1 MVIVRSARQLAITL
15 AAAALLPCLAHQ
27 REAQEKAAKSAASS
41 QNGSTV
47 IVPSLKGLVFV
58 ANAGDLQPH
67 GVDANGIVIN
77 GIPMLDHSSFRER
90 VASYLGKPLTFDDL
104 HKITRAVVV
113 YYNAHHHPLVDAVA
127 PEQDVQNGV
136 VQVIVTEFRVGSVRT
151 KGNRWFSNG
160 TLTGPMNFHYG
171 DTIDTSKVL
180 SDLDAVNA
188 NPFRRVNLV
197 YQPASEPGYTDLV
210 LETQDRLPL
219 RFFTGF
225 DNSGTAATGHTRLN
239 AGATWGNAFGLDQ
252 QLTYQFSSSSDLY
265 LGSSRSPGAPGGP
278 LFVGHSLNW
287 VMPLPFGDS
296 VSVFGDYERT
306 VPDIGPDFGLVGL
319 NGQASIRYMRMLP
332 RTATFVESLQAGYD
346 FKTTNNDLDF
356 GGVAVSG
363 NSLEIDQ
370 FPVSYLANLTD
381 PWGVNSSST
390 TAVYSPGS
398 LTSGNKPAEFQA
410 AGAGYGFP
418 SQRYLYVRQDF
429 SRLTRLPFGAV
440 WSVRALAQ
448 ISNANLLYT
457 EQLVAGGPDLL
468 RGYQTNSI
476 LGDQGVIVS
485 NELRAPSLRKA
496 FDQHIGQLQ
505 FLGFWDYGS
514 LHAHKAI
521 EGYANDVNAS
531 SMGVGMRYNLR
542 TNVTAKVD
550 YGWQLQP
557 LPGIP
562 GGGHMANIGL
572 VLGN

>member
-1 MVIVRSARQLAITL
+1 MVKVRFARLLAITL
-15 AAAALLPCLAHQ
+15 AAAAMLPCLAQ
-27 REAQEKAAKSAASS
+27 ESEAQEKGTKNAASS
-41 QNGSTV
+41 QTGSAV
-47 IVPSLKGLVFV
+47 VVPALKGLVFV
-58 ANAGDLQPH
+58 ANTGDIRPE
-67 GVDANGIVIN
+67 GVNATGVVIN
-77 GIPMLDHSSFRER
+77 GVAMLDHSSFRER
-90 VASYLGKPLTFDDL
+90 LTPYLGKPLTFDDL
-104 HKITRAVVV
+104 HEITRAVVL
-113 YYNAHHHPLVDAVA
+113 YYNAHHHPLVDALA

-136 VQVIVTEFRVGSVRT
+136 VQIVVAEFRVGSVRT

-160 TLTGPMNFHYG
+160 ILTSPMNFHHG

-225 DNSGTAATGHTRLN
+225 DNSGTAATGHTRLD
-239 AGATWGNAFGLDQ
+239 AGVTWGNAFGLDQ
-252 QLTYQFSSSSDLY
+252 QLTYQFSSSNDLY

-278 LFVGHSLNW
+278 LFAGHSLNW

-296 VSVFGDYERT
+296 VSIFGDYERT
-306 VPDIGPDFGLVGL
+306 VPDIGADFGLVGL
-319 NGQASIRYMRMLP
+319 NGQASIRYMHMLP
-332 RTATFVESLQAGYD
+332 RTASFVESLQAGYD
-346 FKTTNNDLDF
+346 FKITNNNLDF
-356 GGVAVSG
+356 SGVAVSS

-390 TAVYSPGS
+390 AAVYGPGS
-398 LTSGNKPAEFQA
+398 LTAGNKPVEFQA
-410 AGAGYGFP
+410 AGPSYGFP
-418 SQRYLYVRQDF
+418 SPRYLYVREDF

-476 LGDQGVIVS
+476 LGDQGAIVS
-485 NELRAPSLRKA
+485 NELRMPPLRKA
-496 FDQHIGQLQ
+496 FDQQIGQLQ

-514 LHAHKAI
+514 LHAHKTI
-521 EGYANDVNAS
+521 EGYVNDVNAS
-531 SMGVGMRYNLR
+531 SMGVGMRYNFR
-542 TNVTAKVD
+542 TNVTAKID
-550 YGWQLQP
+550 YGWQLEP
-557 LPGIP
+557 LPGFP
-562 GGGHMANIGL
+562 RRGHMANIGL

>member
-1 MVIVRSARQLAITL
+1 MVKVRFPRLLAIAL
-15 AAAALLPCLAHQ
+15 AGAALFPCLA
-27 REAQEKAAKSAASS
+27 QERDATNGASS
-41 QNGSTV
+41 QNGATV
-47 IVPSLKGLVFV
+47 VVPSLKGLVFV
-58 ANAGDLQPH
+58 ANSGDIRPH
-67 GVDANGIVIN
+67 GVDASGIVID
-77 GIPMLDHSSFRER
+77 GIAMLDHPSFRER
-90 VASYLGKPLTFDDL
+90 MAPYLGKALTFDDL

-113 YYNAHHHPLVDAVA
+113 YYNAHHHPLVDAVI

-151 KGNRWFSNG
+151 QGNRWFSSG
-160 TLTGPMNFHYG
+160 ILTGPMNFQHG

-180 SDLDAVNA
+180 SDLDAINA

-197 YQPASEPGYTDLV
+197 YQPASQPGYTDLV
-210 LETQDRLPL
+210 LETRDRLPL

-239 AGATWGNAFGLDQ
+239 AGVTWGNAFGLDQ

-265 LGSSRSPGAPGGP
+265 LGSARSPGAPGGP
-278 LFVGHSLNW
+278 LFAGHSLNW
-287 VMPLPFGDS
+287 VIPLPFGDS

-306 VPDIGPDFGLVGL
+306 VPDIGTDFGLVGL
-319 NGQASIRYMRMLP
+319 NGQASIRYLHMLP

-346 FKTTNNDLDF
+346 FKTTNNNLDF
-356 GGVAVSG
+356 GGIAVSS

-370 FPVSYLANLTD
+370 FPISYLANLTD
-381 PWGVNSSST
+381 RWGVSSSST

-398 LTSGNKPAEFQA
+398 LTPGNKPAEFQA

-418 SQRYLYVRQDF
+418 SQRYVYVRQDF
-429 SRLTRLPFGAV
+429 SRLTRLPFGGV

-457 EQLVAGGPDLL
+457 EQLVAGGPGLL

-485 NELRAPSLRKA
+485 NELRAPPLRKA
-496 FDQHIGQLQ
+496 FEQQIGQLQ

-514 LHAHKAI
+514 LHARKAV

-531 SMGVGMRYNLR
+531 SIGVGMRYNLL
-542 TNVTAKVD
+542 TNVTAKID
-550 YGWQLQP
+550 YGWQLRP